1 MNEGGIALGIRDGV
15 MIEEVMTKV
24 LALIMLGVGN
34 DARGRLVTSLF
45 KDDTYK

>member
-1 MNEGGIALGIRDGV
+1 MNEKRMGLGIRDNI

-24 LALIMLGVGN
+24 LALMMLGLGS

-45 KDDTYK
+45 KDDV